1 MHVCMSTFVP
11 TYTYLY
17 VLYSKQA
24 GRQAGTAGK
33 HWHILVHSPLVA
45 GVGSGCMR
53 VGVAPVVAPA
63 EISVRQK

>member
-1 MHVCMSTFVP
+1 MHACM
-11 TYTYLY
+11 Y
-17 VLYSKQA
+17 VNFRAYVHIPLCPIQQA